1 MLKNEIDKSSS
12 TVLYSMF
19 ESMKNV
25 LLRRNFIDA
34 EMNLTTKGELASNI
48 RSGDEILITEILLS
62 NYFEEIESD

>member
-1 MLKNEIDKSSS
+1 
-12 TVLYSMF
+12 
-19 ESMKNV
+19 MKNV